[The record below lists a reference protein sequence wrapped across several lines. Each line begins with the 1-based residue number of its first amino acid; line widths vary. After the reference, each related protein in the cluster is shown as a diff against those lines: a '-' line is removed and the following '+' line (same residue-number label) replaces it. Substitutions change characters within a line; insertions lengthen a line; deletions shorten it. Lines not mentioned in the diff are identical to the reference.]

1 MAYLR
6 DFVSSQLQKHAERV
20 EYRQVGD
27 SDVFLF
33 CCAGES
39 TSMNCCVR
47 AKERTRN
54 ICITVSSGIRAP
66 RARMPQAYE
75 LVCRLNTGMVIGQYW
90 VDSIDGE
97 ISFSIT
103 ANLLGMRANDRWF
116 GSLIY
121 TAFATFD
128 KFLPVVSTVLF
139 GKKSPAKA
147 IAAQEGPTD
156 EEITQRLKRLLATTG
171 PESPGTTTDC
181 GDSRGEGD
189 SARDSRQKRAAKP
202 RIDAKITERDVDGIL
217 REHRKR
223 TRRSERDDNQ

>member
-6 DFVSSQLQKHAERV
+6 DFVSSQLQQHAQHV
-20 EYRQVGD
+20 EWKQMGD
-27 SDVFLF
+27 SDLFLF
-33 CCAGES
+33 SSDGKN

-47 AKERTRN
+47 VKERTRN
-54 ICITVSSGIRAP
+54 ICITVSNGIRAP

-90 VDSIDGE
+90 VDSVDGE
-97 ISFSIT
+97 ISFSVT

-156 EEITQRLKRLLATTG
+156 EEITQRLKMLFATTG
-171 PESPGTTTDC
+171 SEPPGTATDC

-189 SARDSRQKRAAKP
+189 SPQDSKQKRAGKP